1 MPRTKTKTPL
11 EGAKAEVAG
20 RTSYLQ
26 PNRVGKT
33 ALVSHVPADDAQR
46 FHALLKARGT
56 TVQEYFAQIVAND
69 LADAAGPEALQ
80 RLVDAQLDRFR
91 ATLRPILKR

>member
-1 MPRTKTKTPL
+1 VPKKSTEL

-33 ALVSHVPADDAQR
+33 ALVSHVPADDAQSFR
-46 FHALLKARGT
+46 ALLKARGT
-56 TVQEYFAQIVAND
+56 NVQEYFAQIVQNE
-69 LADAAGPEALQ
+69 LAAAAGPEALE
-80 RLVDAQLDRFR
+80 RLVDAQFDRFR

>member
-1 MPRTKTKTPL
+1 MPKKSTEL

-26 PNRVGKT
+26 PNRVGTK
-33 ALVSHVPADDAQR
+33 ALVSRVPREDADS

-56 TVQEYFAQIVAND
+56 NVQEYFAQIVQNE
-69 LADAAGPEALQ
+69 LAAAAGPEALE
-80 RLVDAQLDRFR
+80 RLVDAQFDRFR